1 MIDQMLI
8 ENNIQS
14 LRDSFNTRK
23 KVCDQLH
30 IVQNVFTSEALSKL
44 YCYILNEPD
53 KPWQMETT
61 SDYKVLDVPRKKIS
75 WHAES
80 IIEEFHEIFSSLTD
94 SITFAVK
101 QDVKFHGIVLW
112 KDQEG
117 YEISWHTDNPIL
129 AATMQIYIAG
139 TIYNPG
145 TEFEL
150 KDGSYYTC
158 DFKVNTGYFIDQT
171 QHRLKHHTTG
181 QVPNS
186 TDRYSLFAMWT

>member
-1 MIDQMLI
+1 MIDQILI
-8 ENNIQS
+8 KNNSRALI
-14 LRDSFNTRK
+14 DSFNTRTII
-23 KVCDQLH
+23 CDQLH
-30 IVQNVFTSEALSKL
+30 IMQNVFTSEALSKL
-44 YCYILNEPD
+44 YFYILNESD
-53 KPWQMETT
+53 KPWQMET
-61 SDYKVLDVPRKKIS
+61 SADYKVLDVPRKKIS

-80 IIEEFHEIFSSLTD
+80 IIEELHE
-94 SITFAVK
+94 TFACLTALVVLSVQ

-117 YEISWHTDNPIL
+117 YEIPWHTDNPLL
-129 AATMQIYIAG
+129 AATMQIYVAG
-139 TIYNPG
+139 TTQNPG

-150 KDGSYYTC
+150 IDGSYYTC
-158 DFKVNTGYFIDQT
+158 DFKVNTGYFINQT